1 MNAARAVPDLYTVED
16 DARDRQN
23 RAVAHFMASV
33 GECSQP
39 EYENAVQRDSACFQG
54 ISGDIGDYL
63 TSPPPALHWFA
74 GERLLA
80 DRAHLLTGIGGS
92 SKTRLLY
99 HLAMAGIIGR
109 LPWGW
114 SVQRTGSAALF
125 LTEDSASNV
134 HRTLA
139 AFAAHAGMTQ
149 AELGLLADKLK
160 IFPLAGHDCKL
171 LAAAPGGTLVENA
184 NYRGLLDTCRAIPDL
199 VFVGLDP
206 ALGLTGG
213 DENNQTHQRRLGEL
227 ADRLALEL
235 GACVV
240 LASHS
245 AKALQGAD
253 EIGSHSSRGG
263 GAITDAVR
271 AEFVLRTMTAGEA
284 KRYGIEEVATR
295 KGYVQLVATKG
306 NELPPDAFAPVW
318 LVRGQGGILA
328 EANLQEVERE
338 SAAIGKRELQ
348 ALEILR
354 TMTEQGTA
362 SVMDWGRECASQKLV
377 TGTPDG
383 IEKGIHRIKK
393 SLLSAGLIEPGTG
406 RGAYLPVRENE

>member
-1 MNAARAVPDLYTVED
+1 MIVHDETDEERSQRAVERFL
-16 DARDRQN
+16 
-23 RAVAHFMASV
+23 ASV
-33 GECSQP
+33 AECQRADGKSP
-39 EYENAVQRDSACFQG
+39 TERDSVGFPG
-54 ISGDIGDYL
+54 ISGDIGNYL
-63 TSPPPALHWFA
+63 TGPPPALHWFA
-74 GERLLA
+74 RERLLA

-99 HLAMAGIIGR
+99 HLAIAGIIGR
-109 LPWGW
+109 LPWNW

-139 AFAAHAGMTQ
+139 AFVAHAGLTQ
-149 AELGLLADKLK
+149 GELATLADKLK
-160 IFPLAGHDCKL
+160 VFPLAGHDCKL
-171 LAAAPGGTLVENA
+171 LAAMPGGTLVENA

-240 LASHS
+240 LSSHS

-271 AEFVLRTMTAGEA
+271 AEFVLRTMTAAEA
-284 KRYGIEEVATR
+284 KRYGIEEVETR
-295 KGYVQLVATKG
+295 KAHVQLVATKG

-318 LVRGQGGILA
+318 LARGQGGILA
-328 EANLQEVERE
+328 EVDLQEVERE
-338 SAAIGKRELQ
+338 SATIGKRELQ
-348 ALEILR
+348 ALAILR
-354 TMTEQGTA
+354 TMTEQGTT
-362 SVMDWGRECASQKLV
+362 SVMDWGRECAVQKLV
-377 TGTPDG
+377 TGTLG
-383 IEKGIHRIKK
+383 GTEKGIHRIKNA
-393 SLLSAGLIEPGTG
+393 LLSAGLIEPGTG
-406 RGAYLPVRENE
+406 RGVFLPVQDADE